1 MDLGK
6 AVKQGVV
13 LENGSNGKGVGVAD
27 NPQIAAKSVGGF
39 DGWNDGRR
47 EGEPFEAVS
56 NVVDGDAVGVEL
68 GHDPVHERDPR
79 HAVTK
84 LLE

>member
-1 MDLGK
+1 MRRVGRMMKWSDTKASLVVKKSRVCMDLGK

-39 DGWNDGRR
+39 DG
-47 EGEPFEAVS
+47 
-56 NVVDGDAVGVEL
+56 
-68 GHDPVHERDPR
+68 
-79 HAVTK
+79 
-84 LLE
+84 